1 LLNTIKL
8 PRNLRALMKVLP
20 KANYTKQR
28 CETPRTKKHKEL
40 APIKENSRKRALS
53 RNRRN
58 SLNK

>member
-1 LLNTIKL
+1 
-8 PRNLRALMKVLP
+8 MKVLP

-53 RNRRN
+53 RKRRN